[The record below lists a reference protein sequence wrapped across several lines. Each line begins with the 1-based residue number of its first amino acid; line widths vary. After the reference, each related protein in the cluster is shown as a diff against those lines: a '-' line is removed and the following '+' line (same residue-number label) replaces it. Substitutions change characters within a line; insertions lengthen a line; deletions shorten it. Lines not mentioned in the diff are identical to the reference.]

1 MKRFEIDPFIVMDII
16 RESRKYNDTI
26 HFEVGEPDLR
36 PSPKVIDAIKEKAVE
51 SFGYTESK
59 GLLTLREK
67 IAEFYKKK
75 YRVNIDPERIIVTV
89 GTSGAFNLAFNL
101 LVEEKESIAF
111 SDPTYPCYKNI
122 AKIFKIPNLS
132 IPVDEST
139 NYQIVPEML
148 KKKKIKC
155 LLISSPANPTGTI
168 YDKKSLKNLIT
179 YCEENGIYLI
189 SDEIYHGLVY
199 ENFQEYSALQFS
211 DNVVVINGFSKYF
224 CMPGIRVGW
233 IILPQHLVR
242 RGEILQQNMFISAPT
257 ISQYA
262 GIAAFD
268 YEYLNYVKTVYEKR
282 RDFLYNELKE
292 IFEIK
297 TIPQGGFYIWV
308 NSSRFSD
315 DSFSLCRKI
324 LKDIRVAITPG
335 IDFGKN
341 KTNHYIRFAFT
352 RKIDH
357 MKTGIE
363 RLKEYLLK
371 P

>member
-1 MKRFEIDPFIVMDII
+1 MSNFDIDPFIVMDII
-16 RESRKYNDTI
+16 RESRKFDDAI
-26 HFEVGEPDLR
+26 HFEVGEPDLK
-36 PSPKVIDAIKEKAVE
+36 PSPKVIETIKEKVAE

-59 GLLTLREK
+59 GILPLREK

-75 YRVNIDPERIIVTV
+75 YNVKVDPDRIIVTV

-101 LVEEKESIAF
+101 LIEKKEVLAF

-122 AKIFKIPNLS
+122 AKIFKIDHLS

-139 NYQIVPEML
+139 NYQIVPDML
-148 KKKKIKC
+148 KGKKIKG

-168 YDKKSLKNLIT
+168 YDKENLKDLIA
-179 YCEENGIYLI
+179 YCEKNGIYLI

-211 DNVVVINGFSKYF
+211 DNAIVINGFSKYF
-224 CMPGIRVGW
+224 CMPGIRAGW
-233 IILPQHLVR
+233 IILPKHLVR

-292 IFEIK
+292 IFDIK
-297 TIPQGGFYIWV
+297 TVPQGGFYIWV
-308 NSSRFSD
+308 NSSRYSD
-315 DSFSLCRKI
+315 DSFSLCQKI
-324 LKDIRVAITPG
+324 LKDTRVAITPG

-352 RKIDH
+352 REINH
-357 MKTGIE
+357 MKIGIE

-371 P
+371 